1 MIHSLVFPT
10 PDREGAAVLSPEV
23 APESITFVLGEDS
36 EQWRKGQIL
45 WKVGEVE
52 HVVAKLP
59 KLQGQCDGSVTWK
72 VDSCAVTEVT

>member
-1 MIHSLVFPT
+1 
-10 PDREGAAVLSPEV
+10 
-23 APESITFVLGEDS
+23 
-36 EQWRKGQIL
+36 
-45 WKVGEVE
+45 VE